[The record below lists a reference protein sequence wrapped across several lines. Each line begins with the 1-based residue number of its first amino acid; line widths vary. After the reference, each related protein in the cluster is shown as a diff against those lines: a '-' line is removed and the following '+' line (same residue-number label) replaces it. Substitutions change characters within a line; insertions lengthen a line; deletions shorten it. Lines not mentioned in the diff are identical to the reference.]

1 MEIDR
6 SVGVKRSLRIHA
18 RELRKLSDALANQT
32 LKQRLLAHAA
42 ELETEADELQDGR

>member
-6 SVGVKRSLRIHA
+6 RVGVKASLLLRA
-18 RELRKLSDALANQT
+18 QELRKLSGALADPALT
-32 LKQRLLAHAA
+32 RRLLQHAA

>member
-6 SVGVKRSLRIHA
+6 RVGVKRSLLVRA
-18 RELRKLSDALANQT
+18 RELRKLSGALANQT
-32 LKQRLLAHAA
+32 LRQRLLEHAA

>member
-6 SVGVKRSLRIHA
+6 RVGVKSSLLVRA
-18 RELRKLSDALANQT
+18 RELRKLSGALANQT
-32 LKQRLLAHAA
+32 LRQRLLAHAA

>member
-6 SVGVKRSLRIHA
+6 SLGVKSSLLVRA
-18 RELRKLSDALANQT
+18 RELRKLSAALANET

-42 ELETEADELQDGR
+42 ELETEAEELQDGR